1 MECLSR
7 VLLYGMGGIVF
18 TVLYLVVAVI
28 LGELFAYILNGG
40 R

>member
-1 MECLSR
+1 MECLLR
-7 VLLYGMGGIVF
+7 ALVFAMGGIVF
-18 TVLYLVVAVI
+18 GIGFMVVNVI